1 MVLSQERSQECKVR
15 MQSVD
20 TFALLHPCT
29 LTRYDRLMCRPHGAL
44 SLKGEPMSNETNTRT
59 ATPTASPLTAQGT
72 QQPVMVKRIG
82 KTTYRVKLHFSETSK
97 ETMTDKIKRLIL
109 NDCAKEFEQSEK
121 IS

>member
-44 SLKGEPMSNETNTRT
+44 SLKGEPMNNETSKTS
-59 ATPTASPLTAQGT
+59 TPAAVSPLTAKPDLVKNIGGT
-72 QQPVMVKRIG
+72 TFDIHI
-82 KTTYRVKLHFSETSK
+82 HFS
-97 ETMTDKIKRLIL
+97 
-109 NDCAKEFEQSEK
+109 
-121 IS
+121 

>member
-1 MVLSQERSQECKVR
+1 
-15 MQSVD
+15 
-20 TFALLHPCT
+20 
-29 LTRYDRLMCRPHGAL
+29 
-44 SLKGEPMSNETNTRT
+44 MSNETNTRT

-121 IS
+121 NFLNTLDKAYQKIPFCLQWNEPETRT

>member
-1 MVLSQERSQECKVR
+1 MVLPQERSQECKVR

>member
-1 MVLSQERSQECKVR
+1 MKRQNPSGKTQIPCH
-15 MQSVD
+15 
-20 TFALLHPCT
+20 FATSPLQPQNHRPM
-29 LTRYDRLMCRPHGAL
+29 YDRMGLF
-44 SLKGEPMSNETNTRT
+44 SWKGEPMSNETNTRT